1 MDQSNTESRVRAWF
15 DRQTPTRT
23 IGARLSRAPHH
34 AGVRAI
40 ISVATA
46 EVLAINDARAPKHVH
61 SCGRP

>member
-1 MDQSNTESRVRAWF
+1 MDQSNTESRVRA
-15 DRQTPTRT
+15 
-23 IGARLSRAPHH
+23 RLSRAPKPRSRAPHH
-34 AGVRAI
+34 AGVHAGVRVI